1 MGRKTSDINE
11 LLSGTTRLHWAAAGD
26 SREQVMDL
34 LNRGADPN
42 ARNFEGATP
51 LHRAMDRNR
60 WPDIDKDLIKAG
72 ADPNARD
79 NVGATPLHYGA
90 ANAGTPRVQTL
101 LEAGANP
108 HAQDNEGRTPL
119 HRGYAAGRAGTARVL
134 IDAGADPNA
143 RDNEGRPAMGGKA
156 VPPEHQAEYERAQN
170 RINPPDAEGRTP
182 LHRAAENGSFY
193 AVNDLLKD
201 GADPNVRD
209 AEGIAPLHA
218 AADNLDAPETVQVL
232 IVAGAD
238 PNARDADGQTPLH
251 YAVGADQARG
261 VEALIQAN
269 ANVDSQDKDD
279 QTPLH
284 YASSNRS
291 LTIADRLLEAGA
303 DTKLL
308 DRWGRSPLDAIQNL
322 RERLD
327 PDSRADDTNDKTPD
341 IVDSQQQ
348 TPLHRAAQA
357 NSLEDVNY
365 LLATNANP
373 NAKDSAGR
381 SPLHYAAGNCS
392 LEMTQQL
399 LKAGADPHMRD
410 KEGMTPLDWAKE
422 TRDYEGQTE
431 PRATDNQT
439 VKLLETAT
447 TQPQKTPD
455 TDQAARDAALL
466 RAAEVEHALAV
477 RVQLTKGADP
487 NAADREGNTALHFAA
502 ERRWQVDA
510 VKILTDAGADP
521 NARTSLHGQTPLH
534 YAVRADSVRAID
546 HLIGGGADPN
556 ATDKV
561 GHTPL
566 HEATIDALEPETVQR
581 LIQGGADPN
590 VRDSKDSTP
599 LHSAVQADSP
609 QVVSR
614 LLDGKAD
621 PNLQDNHGRT
631 SLHYAAS
638 VRSPVIA
645 TQLLDAGADPT
656 TKDHDGRTAAD
667 LGTYI
672 RDRQT
677 PNDKADETIQLLRAA
692 ETKGRQ
698 PQPEQTTATR
708 DPNSDT
714 ALLRAAEAGSAL
726 GVRHQIAKGANP
738 DAADRDGVTALHYA
752 AGTGESEPVRALLEA
767 KADPNVRD
775 EYKGQTPLQLAVQA
789 DSPKAVKLL
798 LEAKADPN
806 VPDYEGGTALH
817 YAASNRNP
825 AIARQLIAGGGD
837 PNRADVQGHTPRDLA
852 HQDEPTRDA
861 MAGRPELEQQRAP
874 GPAPAPAQQAPG
886 PAAADKPQSPG
897 SSRTDDQVR
906 EFADEIIE
914 QMKKGTAPWQIPWKP
929 GENRLPENFSTHAK
943 YQGGN
948 TLQLMVKRE
957 QRSYG
962 DHRWGTYNQIKQE
975 GGQVRKGERGTTILV
990 YRPPKPRDA
999 KDSPSTD
1006 RPAGKGE
1013 EQTRE
1018 RTGRPM
1024 WKRYAVFNVEQ
1035 ADGLKLPDRK
1045 ADEIPQWKAQEN
1057 VEQVIA
1063 ASGVKIREIPGNK
1076 AAYNLARDDIVLPER
1091 TQFKDAA
1098 SFYQTALHEVGH
1110 STGHKDRMNRE
1121 SLHEGCKDGFGSP
1134 AYAREELRAEISA
1147 MMSSDR
1153 LGVAYEPQHGTAY
1166 VASWIKSLEDDPK
1179 EIYRAAA
1186 DAGRISDYV
1195 CSAPERA
1202 RDKSLADGKDAPAG
1216 DKPTPER
1223 SITRTSPQQ
1232 TQPSRTPKQ
1241 PSLEMTR

>member
-1 MGRKTSDINE
+1 MSRKTSDINE

-60 WPDIDKDLIKAG
+60 WPDTDKELIKAG

-79 NVGATPLHYGA
+79 DLGATPLHYGA
-90 ANAGTPRVQTL
+90 AHANAARVQTL

-119 HRGYAAGRAGTARVL
+119 HRGYASGRAGTPRVL

-143 RDNEGRPAMGGKA
+143 RDAAGRPAMGGEA
-156 VPPEHQAEYERAQN
+156 VPPERQAEYDRTQN
-170 RINPPDAEGRTP
+170 RINPPNDEGRTP
-182 LHRAAENGSFY
+182 LHIAARDGSF
-193 AVNDLLKD
+193 NEIRDLLQA
-201 GADPNVRD
+201 GADPNSRD
-209 AEGIAPLHA
+209 QDGHSPLHEA
-218 AADNLDAPETVQVL
+218 NAHRAAPEAGRAL
-232 IVAGAD
+232 IDAGAD
-238 PNARDADGQTPLH
+238 PNARDADGLTPLHHAVAADHARGVEYLLQAHAHVDVQDKDGQTPLH
-251 YAVGADQARG
+251 H
-261 VEALIQAN
+261 
-269 ANVDSQDKDD
+269 
-279 QTPLH
+279 T
-284 YASSNRS
+284 SSNS
-291 LTIADRLLEAGA
+291 SPEISDRLRDARSNEELR
-303 DTKLL
+303 
-308 DRWGRSPLDAIQNL
+308 DRWGQTPTEIVQKL

-327 PDSRADDTNDKTPD
+327 LESR
-341 IVDSQQQ
+341 
-348 TPLHRAAQA
+348 
-357 NSLEDVNY
+357 
-365 LLATNANP
+365 
-373 NAKDSAGR
+373 SAGDF
-381 SPLHYAAGNCS
+381 AGRGN
-392 LEMTQQL
+392 E
-399 LKAGADPHMRD
+399 RD
-410 KEGMTPLDWAKE
+410 G
-422 TRDYEGQTE
+422 
-431 PRATDNQT
+431 
-439 VKLLETAT
+439 
-447 TQPQKTPD
+447 
-455 TDQAARDAALL
+455 ARDLTNPGTPKTETLPAQGTSAALL
-466 RAAEVEHALAV
+466 RAAEVENALAV
-477 RVQLTKGADP
+477 RVQLTQGADP
-487 NAADREGNTALHFAA
+487 NATDREGNTALHYAA

-521 NARTSLHGQTPLH
+521 NARNSLHGQTPLH
-534 YAVRADSVRAID
+534 HAVGADSTRAID
-546 HLIGGGADPN
+546 HLIGAGADPN
-556 ATDKV
+556 ARDSV

-645 TQLLDAGADPT
+645 TQLLAAGADPT
-656 TKDHDGRTAAD
+656 TKDQDGRTAAA

-677 PNDKADETIQLLRAA
+677 PDDKADETIKILREA
-692 ETKGRQ
+692 ETRGPQ

-806 VPDYEGGTALH
+806 VPDYQGGTALH
-817 YAASNRNP
+817 YAAANRNP

-837 PNRADVQGHTPRDLA
+837 PNRADLQGHTPRDLA

-886 PAAADKPQSPG
+886 PAAADKPQSAG

-914 QMKKGTAPWQIPWKP
+914 QMKKGTAPWQIPWQP

-975 GGQVRKGERGTTILV
+975 GGKVRKGERGTTILV
-990 YRPPKPRDA
+990 YRAPKPRDA

-1024 WKRYAVFNVEQ
+1024 WKRYSVFNVEQ

-1063 ASGVKIREIPGNK
+1063 ASGVKIREVPGNK

-1166 VASWIKSLEDDPK
+1166 VASWIKSLENDPK

-1195 CSAPERA
+1195 CTAPERL
-1202 RDKSLADGKDAPAG
+1202 RDKSLAAAKDAPAVVT
-1216 DKPTPER
+1216 PTPER
-1223 SITRTSPQQ
+1223 SIARNTPQQ
-1232 TQPSRTPKQ
+1232 TQPSRPATQ

>member
-1 MGRKTSDINE
+1 MSRTPFDINQ
-11 LLSGTTRLHWAAAGD
+11 LFSGTTRLHWAAAGD
-26 SREQVMDL
+26 SQEQVLDL
-34 LNRGADPN
+34 LNKGADPN

-79 NVGATPLHYGA
+79 NFGATPLHYGA

-251 YAVGADQARG
+251 YAVGADQARS

-269 ANVDSQDKDD
+269 ANVDSQDKDG

-455 TDQAARDAALL
+455 TDQAARDGALL

-556 ATDKV
+556 ATDSV

-645 TQLLDAGADPT
+645 TQLLAAGADPT

-698 PQPEQTTATR
+698 HQPEQTTATR

-714 ALLRAAEAGSAL
+714 ALLRAAERGSAL
-726 GVRHQIAKGANP
+726 GVRLQINKGANP
-738 DAADRDGVTALHYA
+738 NAADRDGVTALHYA
-752 AGTGESEPVRALLEA
+752 AGTGESEAVRALLDA
-767 KADPNVRD
+767 KADPSIRD

-789 DSPKAVKLL
+789 DSPEAVKLL
-798 LEAKADPN
+798 LDAKADPN
-806 VPDYEGGTALH
+806 VPDFDGGTALH
-817 YAASNRNP
+817 YAAANRSP
-825 AIARQLIAGGGD
+825 TIARQLIDGGGD
-837 PNRADVQGHTPRDLA
+837 PGRADLQGHTPRDIA
-852 HQDEPTRDA
+852 HQDAPTRDA
-861 MAGRPELEQQRAP
+861 MTAPPALEQQRT
-874 GPAPAPAQQAPG
+874 PAPAQQSPG
-886 PAAADKPQSPG
+886 TSPTDKPQSPA

-906 EFADEIIE
+906 QFADEIIE
-914 QMKKGTAPWQIPWKP
+914 QMKKGAAPWQQPWQP
-929 GENRLPENFSTHAK
+929 GENRLPENFSTGAK

-957 QRSYG
+957 QRSYA

-975 GGQVRKGERGTTILV
+975 GGQIRKGERGTTILV
-990 YRPPKPRDA
+990 YRPPKPRDD
-999 KDSPSTD
+999 KDAPSTD
-1006 RPAGKGE
+1006 RPTGQGE
-1013 EQTRE
+1013 ERTGE

-1045 ADEIPQWKAQEN
+1045 GEVIPEWKAQEN
-1057 VEQVIA
+1057 VEQVIR
-1063 ASGVKIREIPGNK
+1063 ASGVPIREVPGNK
-1076 AAYNLARDDIVLPER
+1076 AAYNLERDDIVLPER
-1091 TQFKDAA
+1091 SQFKDAA

-1121 SLHEGCKDGFGSP
+1121 SIYQGCKDGFGSP

-1153 LGVAYEPQHGTAY
+1153 LGVAYQPQHGTAY

-1202 RDKSLADGKDAPAG
+1202 RAKSLADGKDAPAG

-1223 SITRTSPQQ
+1223 AITRTSPQQ
-1232 TQPSRTPKQ
+1232 TQPSRTPTQ